1 VLAGAAAAT
10 ALAAGCGS
18 SANHEFGTVTD
29 CASVGRVT
37 QVDDPAGDQ
46 RGGRGGAPKAPQGD
60 LTGLRISRGGGRLCA
75 EFRTKA
81 DIKPYA
87 AFLLV
92 LRPKTADTPAVQVE
106 ATVLAGQ
113 PPQALVNPGGRGQA
127 FRKVRAT
134 VGIDGKRLTLV
145 VGRTELSDLG
155 AGPIF
160 DAFRFQARSAVAAAD
175 DARYT
180 DCLPN
185 CN

>member
-1 VLAGAAAAT
+1 MTRSRTAALLAGAAAAAT
-10 ALAAGCGS
+10 LAAGCGS
-18 SANHEFGTVTD
+18 SGNHEFGTGTD

-37 QVDDPAGDQ
+37 QVADPAGDQ

-87 AFLLV
+87 AFLLI
-92 LRPKTADTPAVQVE
+92 LRPKTADTPVVQVE

-145 VGRTELSDLG
+145 LGRTQLSGLR
-155 AGPIF
+155 AGPPF
-160 DAFRFQARSAVAAAD
+160 DPLRLPAR
-175 DARYT
+175 
-180 DCLPN
+180 P
-185 CN
+185 